1 MVLTQRWKSQKR
13 GPIIETVRKRSKARL
28 LVCIAL
34 ASTFF
39 LANHT
44 AYAAQKSST
53 ITQCAVGQLEV
64 QLSKSGVAMGHA
76 SLAITLTNI
85 SKRTCWLDGVPKVQ
99 MMNMEG
105 IDIPTHENREASYFP
120 YLSQPDIRV
129 NLEPYEFAAFDLG
142 YADATGFEND
152 RSPMTNEILITPPGS
167 SSALTLSVRF
177 EPFGEG
183 TVQKHQCGEIAV
195 SPVMTVA
202 GYDTTQYPAIL
213 RSQPGLTESAT
224 GHNLPWGTRLTAAQ
238 SLAVT
243 FKASG
248 PTYSWG
254 VWGAPTGAGQFP
266 VRSTDGGAH
275 WNAAGPQLAAD
286 WAGGSLYYVTRVF
299 PERSDA
305 VVMESFS
312 IIDVST
318 DGGRQWYQYLNAAA
332 NWAITP
338 YVVPGGGIGLRVG
351 PASWATLPKQSYA
364 LYVLN
369 VGNHQWR
376 RTKLS
381 L

>member
-1 MVLTQRWKSQKR
+1 MK
-13 GPIIETVRKRSKARL
+13 PSK
-28 LVCIAL
+28 
-34 ASTFF
+34 T
-39 LANHT
+39 
-44 AYAAQKSST
+44 
-53 ITQCAVGQLEV
+53 
-64 QLSKSGVAMGHA
+64 GVAMGHA
-76 SLAITLTNI
+76 SLTITITNT
-85 SKRTCWLDGVPKVQ
+85 SKRTCFLDGVPKVQ
-99 MMNMEG
+99 MVNDEG

-120 YLSQPDIRV
+120 YLSQLDIRV
-129 NLEPYEFAAFDLG
+129 DLEPYEYATFDLG
-142 YADATGFEND
+142 YTDASGFEND
-152 RSPMTNEILITPPGS
+152 RCPMANEIRITPPGS
-167 SSALTLSVRF
+167 LSALTLSVRF
-177 EPFGEG
+177 EPFGAG

-195 SPVMTVA
+195 SPVMSVA
-202 GYDTTQYPAIL
+202 GYDTPPYPAIL

-238 SLAVT
+238 SLTVT

-266 VRSTDGGAH
+266 VRSNDGGAH

-338 YVVPGGGIGLRVG
+338 YVVTGGGVGLRVG

-364 LYVLN
+364 LYALN
-369 VGNHQWR
+369 VGNHQWH
-376 RTKLS
+376 RTKLF